1 MKLLKNL
8 PVRQITQKP
17 AVEPAEVSG
26 KEKHSQ
32 ITQKSQQEEHPQI
45 VIDVD
50 KEDVIDVD
58 KQQSSSSKPSD
69 TRITQNPV
77 IIEEDD
83 EEEEQQQQQ
92 QQQSL
97 ITSETVEEV
106 TIEILDD
113 EEEEKEAARA
123 KEKLKSLK
131 RKLIPSRKSPR
142 VKIPKLDLA
151 KGVKTALSQKQQ
163 SLVEALAKDIVKD
176 LKTSGR
182 TVPAASRQ
190 SQDQPSS
197 SSSSSKLDGKQ
208 RSVLEMYAQAAQ
220 QIAHPAQASGSQRK
234 QPAPPA
240 PRPPAP
246 RPPAPRPPAPRPPAP
261 RPPAPRPPA
270 PRPPAPRPPP
280 TSGHPPAPAPACCQQ
295 VESQGLQLKQP
306 WIAHDP
312 PHRRIT
318 QTSSRGSQELQS
330 SKDGV
335 LKCTYC
341 SYSTVRKESMTDH
354 LRMHTGEKFKCN

>member
-1 MKLLKNL
+1 M
-8 PVRQITQKP
+8 
-17 AVEPAEVSG
+17 SG

-32 ITQKSQQEEHPQI
+32 ITQKSRQEEHPQI

-50 KEDVIDVD
+50 KEDVIDVE

-69 TRITQNPV
+69 AWITQNPV
-77 IIEEDD
+77 IIEEDE

-92 QQQSL
+92 QSL
-97 ITSETVEEV
+97 VTSETVEV

-113 EEEEKEAARA
+113 EEEEKEAARV

-131 RKLIPSRKSPR
+131 RKLIPTRKSPR

-151 KGVKTALSQKQQ
+151 KSVKTALPQKQQ

-197 SSSSSKLDGKQ
+197 SSSSSKLYGKQ

-220 QIAHPAQASGSQRK
+220 WIVHPAQASDSQRK

-246 RPPAPRPPAPRPPAP
+246 A
-261 RPPAPRPPA
+261 
-270 PRPPAPRPPP
+270 
-280 TSGHPPAPAPACCQQ
+280 SGHPPAPAPACCQG
-295 VESQGLQLKQP
+295 SQGLQLKQP
-306 WIAHDP
+306 QI
-312 PHRRIT
+312 
-318 QTSSRGSQELQS
+318 
-330 SKDGV
+330 
-335 LKCTYC
+335 
-341 SYSTVRKESMTDH
+341 STI
-354 LRMHTGEKFKCN
+354 LLIGG

>member
-1 MKLLKNL
+1 MHKSSRPACSLQVAPFQRQILVSIPYPLDPVKEHPPAKKDSIRARHFRKGFVPPPSEAELVETVKNL
-8 PVRQITQKP
+8 PVHQIMQKP

-26 KEKHSQ
+26 KEKHSR
-32 ITQKSQQEEHPQI
+32 ITQKSQQEDHPQI

-69 TRITQNPV
+69 TRIMQNPV

-83 EEEEQQQQQ
+83 EEQQQQQQQ

-151 KGVKTALSQKQQ
+151 KGVKTALPQKQQ
-163 SLVEALAKDIVKD
+163 SLVEA
-176 LKTSGR
+176 
-182 TVPAASRQ
+182 
-190 SQDQPSS
+190 
-197 SSSSSKLDGKQ
+197 
-208 RSVLEMYAQAAQ
+208 
-220 QIAHPAQASGSQRK
+220 
-234 QPAPPA
+234 
-240 PRPPAP
+240 
-246 RPPAPRPPAPRPPAP
+246 
-261 RPPAPRPPA
+261 
-270 PRPPAPRPPP
+270 
-280 TSGHPPAPAPACCQQ
+280 
-295 VESQGLQLKQP
+295 
-306 WIAHDP
+306 
-312 PHRRIT
+312 
-318 QTSSRGSQELQS
+318 
-330 SKDGV
+330 
-335 LKCTYC
+335 
-341 SYSTVRKESMTDH
+341 
-354 LRMHTGEKFKCN
+354 

>member
-1 MKLLKNL
+1 M
-8 PVRQITQKP
+8 
-17 AVEPAEVSG
+17 
-26 KEKHSQ
+26 
-32 ITQKSQQEEHPQI
+32 
-45 VIDVD
+45 
-50 KEDVIDVD
+50 
-58 KQQSSSSKPSD
+58 
-69 TRITQNPV
+69 QNPV

-83 EEEEQQQQQ
+83 DEEEEEQQ

-151 KGVKTALSQKQQ
+151 KGVKTALPQTQQ

-197 SSSSSKLDGKQ
+197 SSSSKLDGKQ

-220 QIAHPAQASGSQRK
+220 WIAHPAQASGS
-234 QPAPPA
+234 
-240 PRPPAP
+240 
-246 RPPAPRPPAPRPPAP
+246 
-261 RPPAPRPPA
+261 
-270 PRPPAPRPPP
+270 
-280 TSGHPPAPAPACCQQ
+280 
-295 VESQGLQLKQP
+295 
-306 WIAHDP
+306 
-312 PHRRIT
+312 
-318 QTSSRGSQELQS
+318 
-330 SKDGV
+330 
-335 LKCTYC
+335 
-341 SYSTVRKESMTDH
+341 
-354 LRMHTGEKFKCN
+354 

>member
-1 MKLLKNL
+1 MQNL
-8 PVRQITQKP
+8 
-17 AVEPAEVSG
+17 
-26 KEKHSQ
+26 
-32 ITQKSQQEEHPQI
+32 
-45 VIDVD
+45 
-50 KEDVIDVD
+50 
-58 KQQSSSSKPSD
+58 
-69 TRITQNPV
+69 V

-83 EEEEQQQQQ
+83 DEEEQQQQQ

-151 KGVKTALSQKQQ
+151 KGVKTALPQKQQ

-182 TVPAASRQ
+182 TVPATSRQ
-190 SQDQPSS
+190 SQDQPSSS

-220 QIAHPAQASGSQRK
+220 WIAHPTQASSSRRK

-240 PRPPAP
+240 PRPP
-246 RPPAPRPPAPRPPAP
+246 PA
-261 RPPAPRPPA
+261 
-270 PRPPAPRPPP
+270 
-280 TSGHPPAPAPACCQQ
+280 SGHPPTPAPAHCQQ

-306 WIAHDP
+306 WIAHDLP
-312 PHRRIT
+312 CCQIM
-318 QTSSRGSQELQS
+318 QTLSQGSQELQS

-354 LRMHTGEKFKCN
+354 LRMHTGEKFKCDECPKDYYSKKGLRLHIKTAHRKIGVCAQKQDVLGLGRIMV

>member
-1 MKLLKNL
+1 M
-8 PVRQITQKP
+8 
-17 AVEPAEVSG
+17 
-26 KEKHSQ
+26 
-32 ITQKSQQEEHPQI
+32 
-45 VIDVD
+45 D

-83 EEEEQQQQQ
+83 DDGEEEQQQ

-163 SLVEALAKDIVKD
+163 SLDEALAKDIVKD

-190 SQDQPSS
+190 SQIS
-197 SSSSSKLDGKQ
+197 L
-208 RSVLEMYAQAAQ
+208 L
-220 QIAHPAQASGSQRK
+220 
-234 QPAPPA
+234 
-240 PRPPAP
+240 
-246 RPPAPRPPAPRPPAP
+246 
-261 RPPAPRPPA
+261 
-270 PRPPAPRPPP
+270 PPP
-280 TSGHPPAPAPACCQQ
+280 PPQ
-295 VESQGLQLKQP
+295 SWMG
-306 WIAHDP
+306 
-312 PHRRIT
+312 
-318 QTSSRGSQELQS
+318 SRGL
-330 SKDGV
+330 
-335 LKCTYC
+335 C
-341 SYSTVRKESMTDH
+341 
-354 LRMHTGEKFKCN
+354 LRCMLRLHNR